1 MSAIERH
8 EMPNG
13 VDVVYYNDDNHSY
26 WGGYDEAK
34 GKCSGRLTGVT
45 TVVKPFDFNP
55 DALLGWAAK
64 MTRQGV
70 ATLAAEGL
78 GLDDADDM
86 RAALGFLQSQDQIH
100 DALRDAHLRHTDRT
114 KDAQDRGT
122 NVHDVVLNALANG
135 ASVPDMPSLTEEE
148 AGYAQG
154 LIGWWLDRDPQ
165 PEHAEIVVCDLS
177 LGVAGRLDMIAT
189 INGRR
194 TLVDLKTSSGIRTTA
209 HVQTRGYEQLARVSG
224 YGAVE
229 DIVIVLARA
238 DGTWYEAPC
247 EAEPGDFERSLSVY
261 RASAAIKRKAG
272 AAERRV
278 AA

>member
-1 MSAIERH
+1 MTRVTRH

-13 VDVVYYNDDNHSY
+13 EAVYYDDSKHAY
-26 WGGYDEAK
+26 WSGYDPAK
-34 GKCSGRLTGVT
+34 DKCSGRLTGVT
-45 TVVKPFDFNP
+45 TVVKPFDFSP

-64 MTRQGV
+64 MTRQGI

-78 GLDDADDM
+78 GLDDAQDM
-86 RAALGFLQSQDQIH
+86 RASLAWLQSQETIYG
-100 DALRDAHLRHTDRT
+100 ALTDAHLRHTDKRD
-114 KDAQDRGT
+114 DAATRGT

-148 AGYAQG
+148 QGYAQG
-154 LIGWWLDRDPQ
+154 LIGWWLDRDPE
-165 PEHAEIVVCDLS
+165 PEHAEIVVCDLH

-189 INGRR
+189 IGGKR

-209 HVQTRGYEQLARVSG
+209 HVQTRGYEQLALASG
-224 YGAVE
+224 YGPV
-229 DIVIVLARA
+229 DDVVIVLARA
-238 DGTWYEAPC
+238 DGTFYEAPC
-247 EAEPGDFERSLSVY
+247 EAVSTDFENALSVY